1 MAGQTER
8 PQTRRAPLSVSCR
21 WRATAETLQGVC
33 LQGLWV
39 GSGLHVSLGEPGPC
53 TQRALAQ
60 GAHGSPGTL
69 SAPLRA
75 LGLKNAGGF
84 PFLINSKGCR
94 MFRAHTLVPK
104 LFDEA
109 GMKSCSPTSM
119 YPHQSCSHLCAARQR
134 CRKWSRFQ
142 SLLSLV
148 HSSLTLQEV
157 EQVSA
162 AFSGGSVVKNLSP
175 I

>member
-1 MAGQTER
+1 MSFRKHGWADRETPDKTGPSVCKLQVESHCRDLAG
-8 PQTRRAPLSVSCR
+8 
-21 WRATAETLQGVC
+21 
-33 LQGLWV
+33 
-39 GSGLHVSLGEPGPC
+39 
-53 TQRALAQ
+53 ALAQ

-94 MFRAHTLVPK
+94 MFRAHTPVPK

-119 YPHQSCSHLCAARQR
+119 YPHQSCSHLCAAR
-134 CRKWSRFQ
+134 
-142 SLLSLV
+142 
-148 HSSLTLQEV
+148 
-157 EQVSA
+157 
-162 AFSGGSVVKNLSP
+162 
-175 I
+175 